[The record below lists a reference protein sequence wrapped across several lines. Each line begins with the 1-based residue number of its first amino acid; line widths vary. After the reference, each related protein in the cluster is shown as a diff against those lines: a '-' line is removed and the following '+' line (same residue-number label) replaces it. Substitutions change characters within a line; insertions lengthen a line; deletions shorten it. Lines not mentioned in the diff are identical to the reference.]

1 MSTPTETSALIAQLT
16 SPDYGVRLIALGKLV
31 EAGEA
36 AVPALLEALRRPDP
50 LLKACV
56 ACALAGI
63 GTPRA
68 ALPLVAFWEA
78 DPFDPSAIEALSE
91 FAGKLARTPR
101 TEDIPALMELLP
113 CYKKTSETKNG
124 VSGRVVG
131 QEISVLAAEGLSKL
145 ARTAPSPQLRAALPL
160 LKRDIWHSSPD
171 EFGEA
176 REWIED
182 ATRKW
187 KDLPVTAFAPQPK
200 ASELP
205 LPAEQKST
213 REGNG

>member
-1 MSTPTETSALIAQLT
+1 METTERTTQTLIAQLT

-50 LLKACV
+50 LLKACA

-78 DPFDPSAIEALSE
+78 DFTDPSAIEALSE
-91 FAGKLARTPR
+91 FAGKLARVPR
-101 TEDIPALMELLP
+101 TEDIPALLELLP
-113 CYKKTSETKNG
+113 CYKKTDVMKIG
-124 VSGRVVG
+124 ASGRVA
-131 QEISVLAAEGLSKL
+131 QEISVLAAEALSKL
-145 ARTAPSPQLRAALPL
+145 ARTAPTPQLRAALPL

-176 REWIED
+176 REAIEE
-182 ATRKW
+182 ATHKW
-187 KDLPVTAFAPQPK
+187 KDLPMTAFAPQPK

-205 LPAEQKST
+205 LPAERQERS
-213 REGNG
+213 